1 MVVFSFVYP
10 QFLWFLVLI
19 PFFIL
24 VYLFSLSIN
33 KKKGM
38 VFGNFKALERFYG
51 IEFFSKNFFYLY
63 FNLFLLIILV
73 LGLSGMMVEFE
84 TDTSLSS
91 FVIAIDSSSSMLT
104 NDISPN
110 RFEFSKDIAGKF
122 IASLPIGVNVGIIG
136 FSGASIVYQDMTTN
150 KMFSKMGI
158 DNIEI
163 GEIEGTNIYDALL
176 SADKMFD
183 FLSDGKKRTV
193 ILFSD
198 GQLNVGDAPLIIDF
212 ANRNNIIIYTIG
224 VGTESGGDSVFN
236 MISKADIDFLKSLS
250 FNTEGQF
257 YKVNNEEFLEL
268 LNKFGVN
275 GKYNIKIDLS
285 MYLIILV
292 VLLFFINWVLYNFRF
307 RIYP

>member
-1 MVVFSFVYP
+1 MVVFSFLYP
-10 QFLWFLVLI
+10 QFLWFFVLI

-33 KKKGM
+33 KKRGM

-51 IEFFSKNFFYLY
+51 VEFFSKNFFYLY

-104 NDISPN
+104 KDASPT
-110 RFEFSKDIAGKF
+110 RFEFAKSIAGKF
-122 IASLPIGVNVGIIG
+122 IANLPIGVDVGVIG
-136 FSGASIVYQDMTTN
+136 FSGAGVVYQDMTTN
-150 KMFSKMGI
+150 KMLSKMGV

-163 GEIEGTNIYDALL
+163 GRVEGTNIYDALL

-183 FLSDGKKRTV
+183 FLSDGKRRTV
-193 ILFSD
+193 LLFSD

-212 ANRNNIIIYTIG
+212 ANRNNIIIYTIAI
-224 VGTESGGDSVFN
+224 GTEAGGDSVFN

-250 FNTEGQF
+250 FNTGGQF
-257 YKVNNEEFLEL
+257 YKANNEDFSEL
-268 LNKFGVN
+268 LNMFGIN
-275 GKYNIKIDLS
+275 GRYNVKIDCS
-285 MYLIILV
+285 MYLIILAIF
-292 VLLFFINWVLYNFRF
+292 LFFINWVLYNFRF